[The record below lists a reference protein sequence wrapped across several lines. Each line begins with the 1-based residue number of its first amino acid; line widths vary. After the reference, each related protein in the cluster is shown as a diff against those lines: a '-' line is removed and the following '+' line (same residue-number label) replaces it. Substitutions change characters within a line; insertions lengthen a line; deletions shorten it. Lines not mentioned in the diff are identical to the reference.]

1 LAVYYE
7 TEFGLS
13 MAEWRVLVHL
23 SRCPLV
29 SEREIHNC
37 VNLEKSRVS
46 RAVRKLEVRKMLRK
60 SESAQD
66 QRLPNIAL
74 TAKGRDVLAKIVT
87 FALSFEKTLM
97 AALEQQEADVLE
109 STFET
114 LHHVLDSD
122 PHAGLRSRLDV
133 PAALP
138 ANGSV

>member
-1 LAVYYE
+1 
-7 TEFGLS
+7 
-13 MAEWRVLVHL
+13 MQ
-23 SRCPLV
+23 
-29 SEREIHNC
+29 
-37 VNLEKSRVS
+37 
-46 RAVRKLEVRKMLRK
+46 RK

-66 QRLPNIAL
+66 KRLLNIAL

-97 AALEQQEADVLE
+97 AALEQQEADVLK

-114 LHHVLDSD
+114 LHRVLDSD

-138 ANGSV
+138 AKGPV